1 MLTVLFAFWDVK
13 FGVSQ
18 GLATSKVRQTLGRP
32 GVPDTGLSDKA
43 LKGSPWGRGEA
54 IPRLQGLVSPLGTGH
69 RVTSRKQ
76 GSSWREI

>member
-43 LKGSPWGRGEA
+43 LKGSPWGHGEA
-54 IPRLQGLVSPLGTGH
+54 TPRLQGLVSPLGTGH